1 MYWAVVLLGAAAL
14 LRALASTSL
23 DAGLILHWSFDGA
36 NSSSRL
42 ADSSGNGLYAAISGT
57 YKENMS
63 WVPGIVGDTAIK
75 LIPTW
80 TKSYALGAYSQAS
93 FKGYPAVLQVQPRQ
107 TLFVGAKDRTYSLP
121 TFRAIAGEWMHVVMT
136 YDGATGGSAMTT
148 YINGG
153 LVDISVV
160 SLDFMDSAQ
169 LFVGLSE
176 LSGNQLC
183 FSGLIDD
190 VRLYGRPLT
199 SREASDLWRGIC
211 NGTGFFL
218 PEGARTA
225 PCEAF
230 RCPAGTADSDGDS
243 STACVA
249 CAAGQYA
256 PAGAGSCADC
266 AAGATDSDGDPSTPC
281 VACGPGHHIPGT
293 ATAGPCSALACA
305 AGWTDDDWD
314 TSTAC
319 VQCGAGTEAPAGS
332 HGPCAGLAC
341 RAGFVDDDSDPATPC
356 ASVCA
361 PLATPELCNA
371 SADGCGWCYTRCAP
385 LSPLCNPGCPAG
397 TTGIGY
403 NATTPCRPC
412 GPGAYVPA
420 GSVGLCPLF
429 ACPSGTADTDSDPST
444 PCAPCPAGSYA
455 QPATAGPCPACP
467 AGSTDHDGNSST
479 QCVACGAG
487 AFVPRGSSGPC
498 SLFAC
503 PDGLFDNDSDPST
516 PCASSCLLIAMPV
529 VCYDSVYG
537 CEWCGSACAPA
548 GGCGI
553 VVKHPPTSDGLVLH
567 WSFEEYMPTGNLMEL
582 LANDTATLD
591 SNLQAKATVV
601 VPAGWME
608 SNAVQDSDIRTLGT
622 CGLCRHRSIIQISG
636 QVVRTT
642 DELTG
647 DHHFRFIRCTSN
659 CNSSR
664 LHLGGKVELVLRVL
678 NSMARQVA
686 LLVSEPLLLLSKTG
700 YRTARATRP
709 RGDAYRRVFKF
720 IDDTRRFEK

>member
-1 MYWAVVLLGAAAL
+1 MLLIALLGGLALVAGAAQTPGL
-14 LRALASTSL
+14 L
-23 DAGLILHWSFDGA
+23 LHWTFDGA
-36 NSSSRL
+36 TAADRL
-42 ADSSGNGLYAAISGT
+42 KDSSGNGLHAAINGT
-57 YKENMS
+57 ESAVS
-63 WVPGIVGDTAIK
+63 WALGIVGEHALK
-75 LIPTW
+75 LSPVWDVKESET
-80 TKSYALGAYSQAS
+80 SQGMVCPFLRS
-93 FKGYPAVLQVQPRQ
+93 PSLRKGIRGVSPF
-107 TLFVGAKDRTYSLP
+107 TLAFWVKPDLPVTFVAGRSSW
-121 TFRAIAGEWMHVVMT
+121 IATM
-136 YDGATGGSAMTT
+136 AF
-148 YINGG
+148 INGR
-153 LVDISVV
+153 VV
-160 SLDFMDSAQ
+160 ETWVTQANFGDAAQ
-169 LFVGLSE
+169 LFLGYAVS
-176 LSGNQLC
+176 QMC
-183 FSGLIDD
+183 YSGLLDD
-190 VRLYGRPLT
+190 VRLYTHTL
-199 SREASDLWRGIC
+199 ASSDVYDLWRGIC

-249 CAAGQYA
+249 GAAGQYA

-281 VACGPGHHIPGT
+281 VACGPGHTVPGT

-332 HGPCAGLAC
+332 SGPCAGLAC

-444 PCAPCPAGSYA
+444 PCAPSPAGSYA

-567 WSFEEYMPTGNLMEL
+567 WSFEV
-582 LANDTATLD
+582 
-591 SNLQAKATVV
+591 K
-601 VPAGWME
+601 
-608 SNAVQDSDIRTLGT
+608 
-622 CGLCRHRSIIQISG
+622 
-636 QVVRTT
+636 
-642 DELTG
+642 
-647 DHHFRFIRCTSN
+647 
-659 CNSSR
+659 
-664 LHLGGKVELVLRVL
+664 
-678 NSMARQVA
+678 
-686 LLVSEPLLLLSKTG
+686 
-700 YRTARATRP
+700 
-709 RGDAYRRVFKF
+709 
-720 IDDTRRFEK
+720 